1 MHPHGCRVSQT
12 HPHGPTRLQGLTDV
26 VYPETAFGP
35 NPQFDF
41 MYKYRQKQ
49 QGSGGDIENPERA
62 DRPNG
67 QPTT

>member
-12 HPHGPTRLQGLTDV
+12 HSHGPTRLQGVTDV
-26 VYPETAFGP
+26 VYPETDSGP
-35 NPQFDF
+35 SPQFDF

-49 QGSGGDIENPERA
+49 QGSGGDIENPEWA
-62 DRPNG
+62 DRPNI